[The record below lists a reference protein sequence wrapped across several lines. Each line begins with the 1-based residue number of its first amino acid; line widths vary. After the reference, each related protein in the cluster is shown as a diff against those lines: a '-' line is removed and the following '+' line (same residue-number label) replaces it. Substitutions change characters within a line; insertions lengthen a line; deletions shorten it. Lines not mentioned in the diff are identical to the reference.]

1 VLLLLGGLVQINPV
15 WQYGPYDVAAASNG
29 VQPDWYMGWLIG
41 ALRLM
46 PAVEPTVLGVTV
58 PNPFFGGVLFPAVA
72 FGVLFAWPFL
82 DRMVSRDRSPH
93 HLLERPR
100 DAPVRTAAVLGFATW
115 VIVPFLAGASDRIF
129 VSFDVG
135 YELQVTVMR
144 VAWVVAPAVVFLI
157 ALRVCRRLRSSGERP
172 LRGWDG
178 TVLERSESGGFR
190 PRAGRE

>member
-1 VLLLLGGLVQINPV
+1 MHATFIVTRPDACTGADDFGNAVL
-15 WQYGPYDVAAASNG
+15 
-29 VQPDWYMGWLIG
+29 
-41 ALRLM
+41 
-46 PAVEPTVLGVTV
+46 T
-58 PNPFFGGVLFPAVA
+58 
-72 FGVLFAWPFL
+72 
-82 DRMVSRDRSPH
+82 RS
-93 HLLERPR
+93 
-100 DAPVRTAAVLGFATW
+100 PVRTAAVLGFATW